1 MDFFKLINILFQ
13 NYLIIFYI
21 LFFIFGSII
30 GSFLSVCIYRMPRKI
45 SIVKPR
51 SRCNKCENKI
61 NWYDNI
67 PIISFIIL
75 SGRCRNCKEKI
86 SIIYPI
92 VEILSGF
99 FACACLFKF
108 GLSIYFLV
116 FYYFSCILI
125 VVSFID
131 LEHRII
137 PDILSIPNI
146 AIGIF
151 LSIFLTHITW
161 KESLIGAVLGFGIL
175 FVISFAYYFIT
186 KREGLGGG
194 DVKLLAVVG
203 AFLGY
208 KAILPVIFLSSILGS
223 IIGLTVMLIKKEGLR
238 YAIPFGPFIAVGTI
252 VMIFFYNL
260 IFKILGMLKIFSV

>member
-1 MDFFKLINILFQ
+1 M
-13 NYLIIFYI
+13 
-21 LFFIFGSII
+21 
-30 GSFLSVCIYRMPRKI
+30 
-45 SIVKPR
+45 
-51 SRCNKCENKI
+51 
-61 NWYDNI
+61 
-67 PIISFIIL
+67 
-75 SGRCRNCKEKI
+75 
-86 SIIYPI
+86 
-92 VEILSGF
+92 
-99 FACACLFKF
+99 
-108 GLSIYFLV
+108 
-116 FYYFSCILI
+116 
-125 VVSFID
+125 
-131 LEHRII
+131 
-137 PDILSIPNI
+137 
-146 AIGIF
+146 
-151 LSIFLTHITW
+151 
-161 KESLIGAVLGFGIL
+161 IGAVLGFGIL